1 VCPSLRPSPW
11 GVGLFFR
18 ALWCSIVK
26 VRAQDYHGNGS
37 GYIIRI
43 SAPCPGRLTNS
54 AMLWNAAA
62 RSIENICGSLAD
74 SICILAKIKALFN
87 TLICAETYAV
97 LKEYDD
103 QRILEKAKHPL
114 ERGLLRGGEK
124 AMPSPLSHQ
133 RPATQTWQGK
143 CRRITPCGNDSPGR
157 RSYGPDS

>member
-1 VCPSLRPSPW
+1 
-11 GVGLFFR
+11 
-18 ALWCSIVK
+18 
-26 VRAQDYHGNGS
+26 
-37 GYIIRI
+37 
-43 SAPCPGRLTNS
+43 
-54 AMLWNAAA
+54 MLWNAAA

-124 AMPSPLSHQ
+124 AMPSPIIAPTTCDANMAGKM
-133 RPATQTWQGK
+133 PAHNSVWE
-143 CRRITPCGNDSPGR
+143 RFAR
-157 RSYGPDS
+157 